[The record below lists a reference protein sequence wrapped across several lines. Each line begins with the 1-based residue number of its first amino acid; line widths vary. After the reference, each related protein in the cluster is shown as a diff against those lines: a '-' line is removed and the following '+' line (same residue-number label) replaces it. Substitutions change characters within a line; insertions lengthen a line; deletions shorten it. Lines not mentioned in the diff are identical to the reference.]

1 MTPLGH
7 LAVSYSVGKLPLSRP
22 LRVSLPYLVLGG
34 VTPDIDF
41 LLLPF
46 SSFNTLHRSLTHN
59 LFFVVATALL
69 FAFFSRSASA
79 SVFFSVLLG
88 GFGHLLIDSLFDS
101 NPSNGV
107 GVALFWPLS
116 EGFFSPSNLTPSV
129 CPSWSEFLA
138 AARCNA
144 SLIFWEVPFYLSALL
159 LRFRSRSS

>member
-7 LAVSYSVGKLPLSRP
+7 LAVSYSAGKPLSRP
-22 LRVSLPYLVLGG
+22 LRVSLPHLVLGG
-34 VTPDIDF
+34 VAPDIDF

-69 FAFFSRSASA
+69 FALWRSASA
-79 SVFFSVLLG
+79 SVFFSALLG
-88 GFGHLLIDSLFDS
+88 GCGHLLIDSLFDS

-107 GVALFWPLS
+107 GVALLWPLS
-116 EGFFSPSNLTPSV
+116 QGFFSPFNLTPGV
-129 CPSWSEFLA
+129 CPSWSELLA

-159 LRFRSRSS
+159 LRFASRSS